1 MDNGDSR
8 KIAFE
13 IYWPLVLVC
22 ISTNLHVSWIMSI
35 LISLWLVIKRL
46 EITKLDN
53 VVWYFSMNYSFLSV
67 FFIKK
72 AATIEGERKKA
83 ESFHQ
88 KQYFNT
94 LKKAPHYLLPVAS
107 VCKSTTLF
115 VAFFSHLIVNSL
127 DVFTNLFH
135 QFFPQIFLSL
145 RSWKRKQSSCWSKTV
160 FFSHFA
166 SWKRNHNKY
175 LLQKS

>member
-1 MDNGDSR
+1 MSIEFLETHYR
-8 KIAFE
+8 QSSQI
-13 IYWPLVLVC
+13 L
-22 ISTNLHVSWIMSI
+22 IMSI

-53 VVWYFSMNYSFLSV
+53 VVWYFSVNYSFLSV

-88 KQYFNT
+88 KQYFRLWRKLHT
-94 LKKAPHYLLPVAS
+94 TTCCFRLQEYDI
-107 VCKSTTLF
+107 VCS
-115 VAFFSHLIVNSL
+115 FFSRLITNSS

-135 QFFPQIFLSL
+135 QFLSTFFSLSL
-145 RSWKRKQSSCWSKTV
+145 RSWKRKQISCWPKT
-160 FFSHFA
+160 FLFLF
-166 SWKRNHNKY
+166 
-175 LLQKS
+175 LLVEKEIFVI